1 MPAWR
6 PGQSPGLSHHAPSPR
21 RSRRSARIWSPGLE
35 VSPYG
40 EISSPQDGVGFR
52 KCRVSAL
59 EGVRRLQT
67 GKPCPLHPQ
76 GGAQQVISRW
86 LPLGLGEPRSQPV
99 ARKAWGGRQPS
110 ALSTTA
116 ERRGEVWAIGPRFQP
131 LPSGYQ
137 IPMRRER
144 EMEPE
149 RDELDSLAAEAGN
162 SAGLIGMTVLILV
175 MALVLGFVV

>member
-1 MPAWR
+1 
-6 PGQSPGLSHHAPSPR
+6 
-21 RSRRSARIWSPGLE
+21 
-35 VSPYG
+35 
-40 EISSPQDGVGFR
+40 
-52 KCRVSAL
+52 
-59 EGVRRLQT
+59 
-67 GKPCPLHPQ
+67 
-76 GGAQQVISRW
+76 VISRW
-86 LPLGLGEPRSQPV
+86 LPLCLGETAIPAGRQESL
-99 ARKAWGGRQPS
+99 GGRQPS
-110 ALSTTA
+110 ALSTTT